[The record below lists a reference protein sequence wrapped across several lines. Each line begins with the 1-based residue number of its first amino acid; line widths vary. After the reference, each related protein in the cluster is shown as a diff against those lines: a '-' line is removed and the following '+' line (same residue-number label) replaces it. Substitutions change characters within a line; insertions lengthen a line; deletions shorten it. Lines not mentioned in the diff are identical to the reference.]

1 MGFKIT
7 ESCWDETR
15 DTCAADAHTCHCLKG
30 SSKSLSVSC
39 QAKSPFSLWLHPQ
52 APPWDEEERERS
64 EQVQTPDPPALHQ
77 GKAAAT
83 SPWAALRA
91 KTPACPVLAAPWGE
105 VSGEGGRAGSGP
117 VLGWESRRTGCR
129 LPARHAVPSAP
140 AAFSRVALQED
151 SCPVFKLR
159 HRTDTTCLPDVPPI
173 LKPATPCVS
182 SLCFMVSAASV
193 TSSEDHLSERP
204 ST

>member
-1 MGFKIT
+1 M
-7 ESCWDETR
+7 
-15 DTCAADAHTCHCLKG
+15 HTHATVPKVHQKAFQFHVRLRVLSACG
-30 SSKSLSVSC
+30 STPRPRPGTKKKC
-39 QAKSPFSLWLHPQ
+39 
-52 APPWDEEERERS
+52 S
-64 EQVQTPDPPALHQ
+64 EQVQTPGPPSLHQ

-105 VSGEGGRAGSGP
+105 VSGEGGRAGSGSDP
-117 VLGWESRRTGCR
+117 GWESRRTGCR
-129 LPARHAVPSAP
+129 LPARHTVPSAP
-140 AAFSRVALQED
+140 EAFSRVALQED

-159 HRTDTTCLPDVPPI
+159 HRADTTHLPDVPPI

-182 SLCFMVSAASV
+182 SLCFLVSAASI
-193 TSSEDHLSERP
+193 TSSEDHLSECP